1 MKSRMN
7 EVNESDAKQAPQ
19 GGWIR
24 YITQGWLVLVL
35 ALCFGGMLAGV
46 DAGLKDRIAEN
57 KRNDT
62 LGAIPGIV
70 PGSATGNKTSV
81 GQIVVYEAV
90 DQDGNQVGWVLPAEG
105 QGFADKIEL
114 LIGLDTAAGKITGLY
129 VLAQK
134 ETPGLGNKIEN
145 KSWRKKFAGLPADV
159 ELKVKPPGNQ
169 IDSVTG
175 ATVSSEAV
183 CKIVNDAV
191 KAFREALAAANNAT
205 GNGN

>member
-1 MKSRMN
+1 MN
-7 EVNESDAKQAPQ
+7 EVNEPDAKQASP

-24 YITQGWLVLVL
+24 YISQGWLVLVL

-62 LGAIPGIV
+62 LGAIPDIV

-81 GQIVVYEAV
+81 GQITVYEAV
-90 DQDGNQVGWVLPAEG
+90 DKDGNQVGWALPADG

-134 ETPGLGNKIEN
+134 ETPGLGNKIADKDE
-145 KSWRKKFAGLPADV
+145 KWYEQFAGKPTDV

-183 CKIVNDAV
+183 CKIVNEAAG
-191 KAFREALAAANNAT
+191 AFREALAAERKAT
-205 GNGN
+205 GDGN